1 MRERPLKPGQQDAD
15 AGKHP
20 TGDYTELGAERTI
33 KMATKDANKEASYY
47 VDPNTHVK
55 PEAGPQ
61 EPVDAG
67 KAGDKMIGKDTGG
80 QDHFSGKGM

>member
-1 MRERPLKPGQQDAD
+1 MQDAVL
-15 AGKHP
+15 GP
-20 TGDYTELGAERTI
+20 TTEKEQERFI
-33 KMATKDANKEASYY
+33 MKESHKANKEASYY

-67 KAGDKMIGKDTGG
+67 KAGDKMIGKTTGG
-80 QDHFSGKGM
+80 QDHFSSKGM